1 MSEQTTSATW
11 RDMLDRVM
19 ELGLGAALLTREAA
33 AKAVDDLVKK
43 GSMSK
48 EDGRR
53 ILSDMV
59 EKGKVQRERME
70 EVVAEVVDRVLTRS
84 DLARRSQIDELER
97 RVALL
102 EARLR
107 MQTEGPDLP
116 WDNQ

>member
-11 RDMLDRVM
+11 RDMFDRMM

-33 AKAVDDLVKK
+33 TKLVDDLVKK
-43 GSMSK
+43 GSMTR

-53 ILSDMV
+53 VLSDMM
-59 EKGKVQRERME
+59 EKGKEQKERME
-70 EVVAEVVDRVLTRS
+70 EVVADMVDRVLTRS
-84 DLARRSQIDELER
+84 DLARRSQIEELER
-97 RVALL
+97 RIALL
-102 EARLR
+102 EAKLR

>member
-11 RDMLDRVM
+11 RDMFDRMV

-33 AKAVDDLVKK
+33 TKLVDDMVKK
-43 GSMSK
+43 GSMTR
-48 EDGRR
+48 EDGHRV
-53 ILSDMV
+53 LNEMV
-59 EKGKVQRERME
+59 EKGREQKQRME
-70 EVVAEVVDRVLTRS
+70 EVVAEVVDRVLTKS
-84 DLARRSQIDELER
+84 DLARRSQIEELER

-102 EARLR
+102 EAKLR